1 MNHLIRFLFALVL
14 FSPLTSSAQDLKS
27 ISDYVWSWT
36 GPGISQQVR
45 FQSDGALLFKGGAK
59 GAWKAVSP
67 STIEARMEPGGV
79 KQLKFSADFS
89 SYAEVGATNSPIAG
103 VRERL
108 VPELSQK
115 TGSTAPVATVAPP
128 KATPGTDFQGMI
140 LDPDWLPER
149 LGVDQKFTADLRFFS
164 ERVLAGEP
172 QGGATKPTVI
182 HGKLQWL
189 MPISQAIESF
199 GNVTKKPVVKIT
211 NQSFPHHSLTVHGLQ
226 GRFEDLG
233 YPFNLVHL
241 IADANGQLIS
251 VQYVAQAPKKM
262 TWIAGTPVEE
272 KLPYYDFINVKKN
285 GSTTNAVSF
294 QMISSSPG
302 TKLIKMV
309 LHKRAQM
316 QMPVIIPGQPFLQ
329 PVVDQTLLYGKWLED
344 SHWYLPCPLAA
355 RLIDIANKALK

>member
-1 MNHLIRFLFALVL
+1 MI
-14 FSPLTSSAQDLKS
+14 TSST
-27 ISDYVWSWT
+27 VE
-36 GPGISQQVR
+36 V
-45 FQSDGALLFKGGAK
+45 
-59 GAWKAVSP
+59 
-67 STIEARMEPGGV
+67 RMEPGGV
-79 KQLKFSADFS
+79 KQLKFADDFA
-89 SYAEVGATNSPIAG
+89 SYAEVGATSSPIAG
-103 VRERL
+103 LRERM

-115 TGSTAPVATVAPP
+115 TASTAPAAPATSVVKAAP
-128 KATPGTDFQGMI
+128 GIDFQGMI
-140 LDPDWLPER
+140 LDPAWLPER
-149 LGVDQKFTADLRFFS
+149 LGVDQKFTADLRYYS

-182 HGKLQWL
+182 QGKLLWL

-251 VQYVAQAPKKM
+251 VQYAAQAPKKM

-309 LHKRAQM
+309 LHKRGQM
-316 QMPVIIPGQPFLQ
+316 QMPVITQGPPFPQ

-344 SHWYLPCPLAA
+344 SQWYLPCPLAA
-355 RLIDIANKALK
+355 RFIDIANKALK